1 MKLDGKVKLPR
12 PTPDRYA
19 GLFADDGAGRPLE
32 VIAFHSRAHTVERI
46 KALWERARDDF
57 LAIGRWLVVAKE
69 RMEHG
74 EYEAMVRAELPFS
87 PSRAR
92 QLRTVAEFVDS
103 GRIPLERL
111 PPADSVIYEI
121 ATLSDDELTAAEPD
135 IRPDLTR
142 VEAKAFKKKRAEP
155 APQNALAD
163 RAALVR
169 RIERLEQELAEA
181 QAQLASIDQAG

>member
-12 PTPDRYA
+12 PAPDRYA
-19 GLFADDGAGRPLE
+19 GLFADDGTGRPQE
-32 VIAFHSRAHTVERI
+32 VITFHSRTHTVERI

-121 ATLSDDELTAAEPD
+121 ATLSDDELAAAEPD
-135 IRPDLTR
+135 IRPSLTR
-142 VEAKAFKKKRAEP
+142 VEAKAFKKKRIDTR
-155 APQNALAD
+155 APGATPD

-169 RIERLEQELAEA
+169 RIERLKQELAEA
-181 QAQLASIDQAG
+181 QAQLTKIDQGS

>member
-19 GLFADDGAGRPLE
+19 GLFADDGSSRPQE
-32 VIAFHSRAHTVERI
+32 VITFHSRTHTVERI

-57 LAIGRWLVVAKE
+57 LAIGRWLVVAKD

-103 GRIPLERL
+103 GRIPLDRL

-121 ATLSDDELTAAEPD
+121 ATLSDDELAAAEPD

-142 VEAKAFKKKRAEP
+142 VEAKAFKKRTELGSRK
-155 APQNALAD
+155 ALPN

-169 RIERLEQELAEA
+169 RIEYLKQELAKA
-181 QAQLASIDQAG
+181 QDQLAKIDQGS

>member
-12 PTPDRYA
+12 PAPDRYA
-19 GLFADDGAGRPLE
+19 GLFADDENGRRQE
-32 VIAFHSRAHTVERI
+32 VIAYHSRSHTVERI

-57 LAIGRWLVVAKE
+57 LAIGRWLVVAKA

-74 EYEAMVRAELPFS
+74 EFEAMVRAELPFS

-121 ATLSDDELTAAEPD
+121 ATLSEDELAAAEPD
-135 IRPDLTR
+135 IRPTLTR
-142 VEAKAFKKKRAEP
+142 IEAKAFKKRVQGAGAPP
-155 APQNALAD
+155 ASD
-163 RAALVR
+163 RPALVK
-169 RIERLEQELAEA
+169 RIARLRQELAEA
-181 QAQLASIDQAG
+181 EAMLAALDRNG